1 MAKAWQWAAAPGTT
15 RTIQDPKGVSET
27 WRGRSG
33 RLAAEANVRLWSWLM
48 KRSFISARGASSRLC
63 PYWLHDTMPEF
74 AFDLLQGILRLL
86 KSLLDCEQ
94 RSLMGFFLSL
104 GQILVDL

>member
-1 MAKAWQWAAAPGTT
+1 MAKFGSGRQLQGPT
-15 RTIQDPKGVSET
+15 RTVLDLKGVSET

-33 RLAAEANVRLWSWLM
+33 RLAAEAIVRLWSWAHEKKLYQCSG
-48 KRSFISARGASSRLC
+48 RFIEIMPLLAARYHARI
-63 PYWLHDTMPEF
+63 

-94 RSLMGFFLSL
+94 RSLMGFF
-104 GQILVDL
+104 